1 MPSTSIPNPACGRC
15 GGRSPPQKPNPARVE
30 VWRAQPSTS
39 IPNPAVVAPDRQA
52 GAAKIEARL
61 TMQDHYETLQ
71 VHPKADQESIQAAYL
86 RLRERYDPA
95 RLEGAAEELQSLARR
110 RRDELERAFT
120 VLSDPRLRAIYD
132 EELARRVEE
141 PEPPTSQPLD
151 TDEELLDYRPLVP
164 ARGHERAGD
173 FNSQPLLTP
182 SRQRGRVAKQSAT
195 TPAWL
200 TPALI
205 VACSTFSIVLITL
218 LSTVLGNP
226 PPVTTTN
233 SAQSSNVGPTAAPA
247 TPNAEQV
254 TNQFEAQIVA
264 ARQVAN
270 GVPENPNAWIELGNA
285 LYDSVIV
292 VRERLAQGDQSLQE
306 LYVERLPR
314 WLEAAEAY
322 RRAVELQPGSALARA
337 DLGASLCYYGQSIN
351 DQSFVAEGL
360 AESEQAVALDPT
372 EGRALLSVGI
382 CYAFVD
388 PPRISQAMERWQQ
401 LIVLPGAEP
410 GLVFQARQLVQEYSQ

>member
-1 MPSTSIPNPACGRC
+1 
-15 GGRSPPQKPNPARVE
+15 
-30 VWRAQPSTS
+30 
-39 IPNPAVVAPDRQA
+39 
-52 GAAKIEARL
+52 
-61 TMQDHYETLQ
+61 MQDHYETLQ
-71 VHPKADQESIQAAYL
+71 VHPKADQESVQAAYL

-110 RRDELERAFT
+110 RRDEIERAFT

-132 EELARRVEE
+132 EELAGRVQE
-141 PEPPTSQPLD
+141 PKPLTSQQPD
-151 TDEELLDYRPLVP
+151 DGEELLDYRPLTP
-164 ARGHERAGD
+164 AQGRERASD
-173 FNSQPLLTP
+173 FNSQPLVTP
-182 SRQRGRVAKQSAT
+182 SRQRGRVAQQSAT
-195 TPAWL
+195 TPTWL

-205 VACSTFSIVLITL
+205 VAFSTFSIVLITL

-226 PPVTTTN
+226 PPVTMD
-233 SAQSSNVGPTAAPA
+233 SAQSSNIVSTAAPA
-247 TPNAEQV
+247 TPSAEQI

-292 VRERLAQGDQSLQE
+292 VRERLGQGDQRMQE

-314 WLEAAEAY
+314 WLEAADAY

-337 DLGASLCYYGQSIN
+337 DLGASLCYYGHSIN
-351 DQSFVAEGL
+351 DQSFITEGL
-360 AESEQAVALDPT
+360 AESEQAVAIDPT
-372 EGRALLSVGI
+372 EGRALLSIGI
-382 CYAFVD
+382 CYAFTD

-401 LIVLPGAEP
+401 LIVLPNAEP
-410 GLVFQARQLVQEYSQ
+410 GLVFQARQLIQEYSR

>member
-1 MPSTSIPNPACGRC
+1 
-15 GGRSPPQKPNPARVE
+15 
-30 VWRAQPSTS
+30 
-39 IPNPAVVAPDRQA
+39 
-52 GAAKIEARL
+52 
-61 TMQDHYETLQ
+61 
-71 VHPKADQESIQAAYL
+71 
-86 RLRERYDPA
+86 
-95 RLEGAAEELQSLARR
+95 LQSLARR

-132 EELARRVEE
+132 EELARRVDE
-141 PEPPTSQPLD
+141 PEPLTSQQFD
-151 TDEELLDYRPLVP
+151 ATEELLDYRPLAP
-164 ARGHERAGD
+164 AQGRERASD

-182 SRQRGRVAKQSAT
+182 SRQRGRVAKQSPT
-195 TPAWL
+195 TPTWL

-205 VACSTFSIVLITL
+205 VASSTFSIVLITL
-218 LSTVLGNP
+218 LSTVLGTP
-226 PPVTTTN
+226 PPVTTD
-233 SAQSSNVGPTAAPA
+233 SAQSSSVGPTAVPT
-247 TPNAEQV
+247 TPSAEQIA
-254 TNQFEAQIVA
+254 NQFEAQIVA

-270 GVPENPNAWIELGNA
+270 GVPENPRAWIELGNA

-292 VRERLAQGDQSLQE
+292 VRERLAQGDQSLQG
-306 LYVERLPR
+306 LYTERLSR

-351 DQSFVAEGL
+351 DQSFVKEGL
-360 AESEQAVALDPT
+360 AEAEQAVASDPT

-382 CYAFVD
+382 CYAFAD

-410 GLVFQARQLVQEYSQ
+410 GLVFQARQLIQEYSQ

>member
-1 MPSTSIPNPACGRC
+1 
-15 GGRSPPQKPNPARVE
+15 
-30 VWRAQPSTS
+30 
-39 IPNPAVVAPDRQA
+39 
-52 GAAKIEARL
+52 
-61 TMQDHYETLQ
+61 MQDHYETLQ

-120 VLSDPRLRAIYD
+120 VLSDSRLRAIYD

-182 SRQRGRVAKQSAT
+182 SRQRGRVAKQSST

-205 VACSTFSIVLITL
+205 VAFSTFSIVLITL
-218 LSTVLGNP
+218 LSTVLGTP
-226 PPVTTTN
+226 PPVTTD
-233 SAQSSNVGPTAAPA
+233 SAQSANRGPTATPA
-247 TPNAEQV
+247 TPSVEQI

-337 DLGASLCYYGQSIN
+337 DLGASLCYYGHSIN
-351 DQSFVAEGL
+351 DQSLVAEGL
-360 AESEQAVALDPT
+360 AESEQAVAIDAT

-382 CYAFVD
+382 CYVFAD

>member
-1 MPSTSIPNPACGRC
+1 MPSTP
-15 GGRSPPQKPNPARVE
+15 PPQVSHAYDHVSLPL
-30 VWRAQPSTS
+30 
-39 IPNPAVVAPDRQA
+39 
-52 GAAKIEARL
+52 KI

-71 VHPKADQESIQAAYL
+71 VHPKADQESIQAAHL

-110 RRDELERAFT
+110 RRDEIERAFT

-132 EELARRVEE
+132 EELASRVQE
-141 PEPPTSQPLD
+141 PKPLTSQQPD
-151 TDEELLDYRPLVP
+151 DGEELLDYRPLAP
-164 ARGHERAGD
+164 AQGSERASD
-173 FNSQPLLTP
+173 FNSQPLVIP
-182 SRQRGRVAKQSAT
+182 SRQRGRVAQQSAT
-195 TPAWL
+195 TPTWL

-205 VACSTFSIVLITL
+205 VAFSTFSIVLITL

-226 PPVTTTN
+226 PPVTMDG
-233 SAQSSNVGPTAAPA
+233 AQSANIGSTAAPA
-247 TPNAEQV
+247 TPSAEQI

-270 GVPENPNAWIELGNA
+270 GIPDNPNAWIELGNA

-292 VRERLAQGDQSLQE
+292 VRERLAQGDQSMQE
-306 LYVERLPR
+306 LYIERLPR

-337 DLGASLCYYGQSIN
+337 DLGASLCYYGHSIN
-351 DQSFVAEGL
+351 DQSFIAEGL
-360 AESEQAVALDPT
+360 AESEQAVASDST

-382 CYAFVD
+382 CYAFAD

-401 LIVLPGAEP
+401 LIVLPNAEP
-410 GLVFQARQLVQEYSQ
+410 GLVFQARQLIQEYSR

>member
-1 MPSTSIPNPACGRC
+1 
-15 GGRSPPQKPNPARVE
+15 
-30 VWRAQPSTS
+30 
-39 IPNPAVVAPDRQA
+39 
-52 GAAKIEARL
+52 
-61 TMQDHYETLQ
+61 MQDHYETLQ

-120 VLSDPRLRAIYD
+120 VLSDSRLRAIYD

-141 PEPPTSQPLD
+141 PAPTSQQLD
-151 TDEELLDYRPLVP
+151 TAEELLDYRPLVP
-164 ARGHERAGD
+164 AQGHERASD

-182 SRQRGRVAKQSAT
+182 SRQRGRVAKQSPT

-205 VACSTFSIVLITL
+205 VAFSTFSIVLVTL
-218 LSTVLGNP
+218 LSTVLGTP
-226 PPVTTTN
+226 PPVTTD
-233 SAQSSNVGPTAAPA
+233 SAQSANIGSVATPA
-247 TPNAEQV
+247 TPSTEQI

-264 ARQVAN
+264 ARQVAD

-306 LYVERLPR
+306 LYVARLPR

-337 DLGASLCYYGQSIN
+337 DLGASLCYYGHSIN
-351 DQSFVAEGL
+351 DQSLVVEGL
-360 AESEQAVALDPT
+360 AESEQAVAIDPT

-388 PPRISQAMERWQQ
+388 PPRIGQAMERWQQ